1 MTIEK
6 TKEMP
11 ETISIIA
18 MDGVFI
24 CTALSSKYVMYNLE
38 TGDLQDLFAF
48 GPDVRPYITRISKE
62 EFLLNA
68 PNGLGMSVTS
78 AGIAQRPPIQWI
90 YPVNKFIHFDPYIIT
105 LSPELISVYSLLDYA
120 QKQVVPFSGGRLI
133 GNYDGRIFLASSS
146 SIYTIQPIPIEK
158 RIEMLLG
165 NEDAQE
171 ALNLVE
177 NECARRR
184 IDEKFHNL
192 LRNVRIRAGFIF
204 FKNLELDKA
213 KDMFIAGELDPREVI
228 SLYPGYLCE
237 NSRFVREIPPLH
249 NIADVNQIFKGDKV
263 KVENLKEFLMTYL
276 EGLTDNTLLSNRENE
291 MELNLALLKLFA
303 TRKSCTEKLISFVSN
318 KNYVFKNHLTLAIK
332 VLEDK
337 GCYHALACLQKREGL
352 INEALRTWVS
362 IIQKE
367 IQDES
372 FPGVSYFIKELET
385 VPDANFWNYA
395 DFALS
400 QDTSGFVEV
409 FKSKSNTNELDD
421 EKIVNFL
428 QKYPKAQLMFL
439 EHLVHEKKVEVESF
453 HSQLA
458 LIYLEYIRS
467 ESEEKEAQLSKF
479 RRLIL
484 QSNFIKPQFLLSR
497 LDKTNLHA
505 EKAILYGKMGE
516 HEKAL
521 RIFVSKLKDFNG
533 AEKYCDDMS
542 KSTNLNIEK
551 KKLLTNLLKI
561 YLEDNIKSNEM
572 SSESASIALVNRRSH
587 EMHPVDLLKT
597 LPTSWSIGVLN
608 TALKKSLRST
618 IHEKRM
624 ANINV
629 GLSKGE
635 NIQSKFK
642 LYQLVHRPIYIE
654 ENAHCVTCKKS
665 FYGSASITRYPNG
678 VMVHSRCVIK
688 ENVCPVTGELF

>member
-1 MTIEK
+1 MHK
-6 TKEMP
+6 NRW
-11 ETISIIA
+11 
-18 MDGVFI
+18 
-24 CTALSSKYVMYNLE
+24 CLSLVE
-38 TGDLQDLFAF
+38 G
-48 GPDVRPYITRISKE
+48 
-62 EFLLNA
+62 
-68 PNGLGMSVTS
+68 
-78 AGIAQRPPIQWI
+78 
-90 YPVNKFIHFDPYIIT
+90 
-105 LSPELISVYSLLDYA
+105 SL
-120 QKQVVPFSGGRLI
+120 

-171 ALNLVE
+171 ALHLVE

-237 NSRFVREIPPLH
+237 NSRFVREIPSLH

-303 TRKSCTEKLISFVSN
+303 TRKSCTEKLISFLS
-318 KNYVFKNHLTLAIK
+318 IK
-332 VLEDK
+332 VLEDE

-409 FKSKSNTNELDD
+409 FKT
-421 EKIVNFL
+421 
-428 QKYPKAQLMFL
+428 QLMFL

-467 ESEEKEAQLSKF
+467 ESEEKEAQLT
-479 RRLIL
+479 
-484 QSNFIKPQFLLSR
+484 QFLLSR

-533 AEKYCDDMS
+533 AEKYCDDMAI
-542 KSTNLNIEK
+542 STNLNIEK

-561 YLEDNIKSNEM
+561 YLEDNVKSNEM

-597 LPTSWSIGVLN
+597 LPTFWSIGVLN

-642 LYQLVHRPIYIE
+642 LYH
-654 ENAHCVTCKKS
+654 HCVTCKKS